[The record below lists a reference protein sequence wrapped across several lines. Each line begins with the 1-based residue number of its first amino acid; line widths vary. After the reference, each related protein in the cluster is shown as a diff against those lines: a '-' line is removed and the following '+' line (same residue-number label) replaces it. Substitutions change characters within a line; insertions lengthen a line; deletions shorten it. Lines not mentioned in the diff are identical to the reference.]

1 MHAAAVATAN
11 GARAARDI
19 LGSALDH
26 AVATP
31 SHPAAKDERQELT
44 FGQLRDAAG
53 ALAAGLI
60 ARGVG
65 PGDRVALQLPN
76 SVDFLVNALGC
87 LWVGAI
93 FVPLAATDP
102 PTRVAM
108 VVDDCDPALVLAS
121 EGIEHWHPRAV
132 DVAEVTGSATVAP
145 IDPADRPAYAIYTSG
160 TTGTPKGVVIGRRA
174 FATAVSSW
182 NNLARLDRDTRA
194 LCVSPFHFDGAFATL
209 FPPLA
214 AGGSLV
220 IPPRE
225 SLLFP
230 RYFLRAIARERI
242 TLTGCSPSYLR
253 LVLPSPQLR
262 SLADTELRILPLG
275 GEACP
280 PSDVARLWD
289 AAPQLR
295 VFNRYGPTETTI
307 AVSHF
312 EVTRE
317 SVARGGPIPI
327 GKPHPGS
334 AFHIVD
340 ADGQLID
347 EPDQVGELYIGG
359 AQLMS
364 GYWGAPAL
372 TAQVLRND
380 IIPGQTLYRTGDLV
394 RRGNDGN
401 YVYVDRADRVVK
413 RYAVRISLVE
423 LGQVL
428 SALPGVT
435 AATCVTFDNDGGL
448 GIAAFVVSAVTCSPD
463 QLRLAAADRLP
474 ATMLPDTIH
483 VVDALPMTSSNKVDE
498 RKLLV
503 DAGLQPSRRDPE
515 Q

>member
-1 MHAAAVATAN
+1 MLAHAVAEPGHPGAKDQQRDLTYGELREAAAAVA
-11 GARAARDI
+11 
-19 LGSALDH
+19 
-26 AVATP
+26 
-31 SHPAAKDERQELT
+31 
-44 FGQLRDAAG
+44 
-53 ALAAGLI
+53 AGLT

-76 SVDFLVNALGC
+76 SVDFLVSALAC

-102 PTRVAM
+102 PVRVAA

-121 EGIEHWHPRAV
+121 PAIEHWQPRAV
-132 DVAEVTGSATVAP
+132 DVAEVTGSATIAP

-174 FATAVSSW
+174 FATAVWSW
-182 NNLARLDRDTRA
+182 NDMVGLDRDTRA

-209 FPPLA
+209 FPPVA

-230 RYFLRAIARERI
+230 RYFLRAVARERI

-253 LVLPSPQLR
+253 LVLPSPQLG
-262 SLADTELRILPLG
+262 SLADTKLRILPLG

-280 PSDVARLWD
+280 ASDVARLWD

-312 EVTRE
+312 EITRE
-317 SVARGGPIPI
+317 SVARGGAVPI

-334 AFHIVD
+334 TFHLV
-340 ADGQLID
+340 DGQGQVI
-347 EPDQVGELYIGG
+347 EGPDLTGELYIGG

-394 RRGNDGN
+394 RRDDDGN

-413 RYAVRISLVE
+413 RHAVRISLVE

-428 SALPGVT
+428 SALPGVS
-435 AATCVTFDNDGGL
+435 AATCVTFDNEADL
-448 GIAAFVVSAVTCSPD
+448 GIAAFVVTAGDCSPE
-463 QLRLAAADRLP
+463 QLRRAAADRLP
-474 ATMLPDTIH
+474 ATMLPDTIR
-483 VVDALPMTSSNKVDE
+483 VVDGLPMTSSNKVDE
-498 RKLLV
+498 RKLLAN
-503 DAGLQPSRRDPE
+503 AGLQPSRRNPE